1 MTVSVRVSIGPEN
14 PTFGSWNWVGQHLLQ
29 GLTIPFRAECF
40 GHHDE
45 IQDPDFVVFIKFL
58 PALSVLQRLAESA
71 ILVYRPIDTYGSAAE
86 IDEDRH
92 RLQICRS
99 VLCHSS
105 RLCRYIQPYAPT
117 CCLEHPL
124 GFVLQQPRPWVSS
137 GPLIWIGRTCN
148 LPPVVAWINGQSI
161 PMPIIVATEAE
172 GEFLVPRTS
181 GFMKHNDVTM
191 VHWSREV
198 HERLTELAVA
208 AIDIKGDDFRAR
220 HKPPAK
226 MLDFL
231 ASGVPVITNPGSSS
245 DLFAKKNALMVL
257 NAENWY
263 AEWSS
268 VNHLQ
273 FRRQAFALQEALR
286 PDRVSEYCQ
295 RHFLNLLQDRE
306 ARNDTS
312 NRV

>member
-1 MTVSVRVSIGPEN
+1 MPGAGYLVERLLQAIVCILGISVIVFSITYLIGDP
-14 PTFGSWNWVGQHLLQ
+14 VHLLLPPEASASDREAFRSAM
-29 GLTIPFRAECF
+29 GLDR
-40 GHHDE
+40 
-45 IQDPDFVVFIKFL
+45 
-58 PALSVLQRLAESA
+58 PALER
-71 ILVYRPIDTYGSAAE
+71 YG
-86 IDEDRH
+86 
-92 RLQICRS
+92 L
-99 VLCHSS
+99 
-105 RLCRYIQPYAPT
+105 
-117 CCLEHPL
+117 
-124 GFVLQQPRPWVSS
+124 FVLNAIQGDLGQSYRYHM
-137 GPLIWIGRTCN
+137 
-148 LPPVVAWINGQSI
+148 PVVEVVLARF
-161 PMPIIVATEAE
+161 PAT
-172 GEFLVPRTS
+172 L
-181 GFMKHNDVTM
+181 
-191 VHWSREV
+191 
-198 HERLTELAVA
+198 ELAVA